1 LEYPKTLYHLKI
13 SDFTEWDK
21 KNGFSHIFTSNVC
34 NVGKL
39 MHFFEGIVKMFCVT
53 KRASED
59 FGRTIV
65 TLKSGNKISLPK
77 NSPLKKINLPFL
89 KAVKRYEKQ
98 KNDFASLQVKLRV

>member
-1 LEYPKTLYHLKI
+1 LEYPKALYHLKI

-65 TLKSGNKISLPK
+65 TLKSGSKISLPK
-77 NSPLKKINLPFL
+77 NSPLKKNLSAFF
-89 KAVKRYEKQ
+89 KGRKTI
-98 KNDFASLQVKLRV
+98 